1 MGRSGRPSQTYK
13 IMTAKEALRIINESA
28 VESKKKLDA
37 TIHSLHDAIDKGVPG
52 DVKLD
57 VRTFESIM
65 VDVIKLKWAQQ
76 YPKTFLT
83 CYVTGDE
90 YKRIPKAPYTYYMK
104 TINGSLS
111 DFISRNELSDFH
123 IHSNGGYTDESRMRM
138 FKKRLEYIEYL
149 YLTGDELDIIA
160 WCMDNVCI

>member
-1 MGRSGRPSQTYK
+1 
-13 IMTAKEALRIINESA
+13 MTAKEALQIINESA

-37 TIHSLHDAIDKGVPG
+37 TIYSLHDAIDKGVPG

-83 CYVTGDE
+83 CHVTGDE

-111 DFISRNELSDFH
+111 DFISRNKLSDFH
-123 IHSNGGYTDESRMRM
+123 IYSNGGYTDESRMRM

-149 YLTGDELDIIA
+149 YLSGDELDIIA
-160 WCMDNVCI
+160 WCIDNVCI

>member
-1 MGRSGRPSQTYK
+1 
-13 IMTAKEALRIINESA
+13 MTTKEALQFINESA
-28 VESKKKLDA
+28 VESKKKLDV
-37 TIHSLHDAIDKGVPG
+37 TIHSLHDAINKGVPG

-57 VRTFESIM
+57 VQTFESIM
-65 VDVIKLKWAQQ
+65 VDVIKLKWIQQ

-111 DFISRNELSDFH
+111 DFISRNKLSDFH
-123 IHSNGGYTDESRMRM
+123 IYNNGGYTDESRMRM

>member
-1 MGRSGRPSQTYK
+1 
-13 IMTAKEALRIINESA
+13 MTAKEALQFINESA

-37 TIHSLHDAIDKGVPG
+37 TIHSLHDSIDKGVPG

-76 YPKTFLT
+76 NPGTFLT
-83 CYVTGDE
+83 CYVTGDD
-90 YKRIPKAPYTYYMK
+90 YNRISKAPYTYYMK

-138 FKKRLEYIEYL
+138 FKKRLKYIEFL
-149 YLTGDELDIIA
+149 YLTDDELNIIA
-160 WCMDNVCI
+160 WCVDNVCI